1 MSNRDEPRKKIR
13 EYDITVW
20 QVTNLINTA
29 VCWSEYF
36 LDTLK
41 EVPLLFD
48 EKKIKSSP
56 IKPKIN
62 KASNYVSFTCS
73 LGFQG
78 NLFLEK

>member
-1 MSNRDEPRKKIR
+1 MSNRDEPRKKVR

-36 LDTLK
+36 LDTLR

-48 EKKIKSSP
+48 EKKIQSSP

-62 KASNYVSFTCS
+62 KASNYVSFTWS
-73 LGFQG
+73 MGFQD

>member
-13 EYDITVW
+13 ECDITVW

-48 EKKIKSSP
+48 EKKI
-56 IKPKIN
+56 
-62 KASNYVSFTCS
+62 
-73 LGFQG
+73 
-78 NLFLEK
+78 